1 MKKFT
6 LFLVATLFSALSFAA
21 LNPFAYGLSSEL
33 SADETTLTINYSL
46 NATATSVNVVIL
58 NGETVVKTVD
68 CSTLGLAKGSY
79 TTTIP
84 TDEFPKTTSL
94 TWKVEVKGAEV
105 TAPVESGS
113 KKFYRPFSVAVDD
126 NPESPYFGRILCGE
140 TYTSSA
146 TKYVSYGVGS
156 GIYEFDPSFDLV
168 PNGTKSGYNGGKTFT
183 NNDHS
188 PYRIRISD
196 EGRIFVTAH
205 DFAGDFL
212 WELNPKNLN
221 EWTSVFQGTHN
232 SHQLL
237 DAEGKFIA
245 GTNAGFDVRGEGE
258 NLQLLML
265 SCDKLGTDVTTCQCH
280 EYNLGTATEWS
291 RTPSRKII
299 DGSAI
304 NNLLCARYSQVQYD
318 KDGGFWATYYVNAST
333 SGIVHF
339 TKEGVKDYEKHGIAV
354 RAAGLCFNRDY
365 SKVIIAGND
374 IFGTLKETAK
384 AVVYRV
390 SKDADGK
397 PVLTKETIV
406 NMSSIGGNINDL
418 AWDYA
423 DNIYAVGNNG
433 EWLCAYPLP
442 HAADKVVSTPC
453 ASDYAFE
460 LQESVGT
467 IYIVTATAS
476 PAEAGTVAGAGE
488 YAQDTEVTL
497 TATAN
502 TGYRFDNW
510 TIGSTTESGNPLTLT
525 VTDNITATANFV
537 ALNQVTINAT
547 SNDDNMGTVTG
558 GGTYY
563 EGETVTL
570 TATPKTGY
578 RFVNWSNSS
587 TDAKLTFTASENL
600 NLTANFEIYTYT
612 LTSFSNDETRGT
624 VSGAGT
630 YNHGATVTLE
640 ATPADGYKLLYW
652 SDRSTDNPRTITMS
666 KDEAISAYF
675 VKEYAVEPT
684 FTITKEWEN
693 TQVPSGTGSGY
704 QAVGWDGKIYM
715 QNKNTQK
722 IMSYSNGTDAAVE
735 YATSNAYS
743 QQIAIDDAGNIILR
757 NTANDFYNTT
767 NSLLIIKNGETEGK
781 VINFTPV
788 SNGRSDFF
796 SASGNLFSEEGGYVY
811 MYSQNKTNVS
821 RVYIKNGGKN
831 PEDIVAD
838 AVGTNITGGNS
849 QNHVIADIFDNIVA
863 VSRSNAANWI
873 NVHTN
878 ESKAFTTLSGI
889 KLSTLGGCSF
899 ELGGKELWAY
909 NVGTTTYN
917 SEWNIY
923 NLTDKVFLSNS
934 SLYAKNTTDKNSAAN
949 WLNVQVVDENTA
961 YIYQFCP
968 TVAVAVWKVK
978 MMSGPNL
985 CTVTATAENGTV
997 TGNAGTYE
1005 EGAEVSLTATPNRG
1019 YRFVNWTKGGEI
1031 VSETATYTFNIS
1043 EDVELVANFEALDK
1057 YTISAI
1063 PNDANMG
1070 WVDGAGDYYEGEVVT
1085 LTASAIGG
1093 YVFAGWSNSE
1103 TTNTITFTATED
1115 VELTANFKV
1124 APARVF
1130 AYDLDVV
1137 DNGND
1142 TYTFSFKA
1150 NANATSGRLIIYNGE
1165 TKVQCHEEAITGTIA
1180 KGVKKEITID
1190 RSLLPETGTATWA
1203 VELTGE
1209 QVEQVAMLNNTA
1221 DANKYRFYRPQG
1233 VAIDNNPASDFFGR
1247 IYIAYPEDNDK
1258 TTHKEGIVVLDPLHN
1273 SLKAESIKPSGVGA
1287 FNNGQYDMHRIA
1299 VNPINNKVYYT
1310 RALSETAI
1318 YEMTPD
1324 ATNILT
1330 DGGTAQNVINGIGE
1344 ITNANSLCFDKN
1356 GTMYVLANANYTN
1369 TEGSTGRIYKVVDGE
1384 ATLVTASSREWAS
1397 KSNSIVSDERGGF
1410 WVAQHRANLDAFSH
1424 LSHINADG
1432 VRDFNIDKDEN
1443 VSLLPPV
1450 QTYTSSGTTYKNAS
1464 YRGQVAYYA
1473 IDENNGLVAYGGA
1486 GKVSIFK
1493 VTYNGSGVPTLT
1505 VWQTI
1510 SLLLITNTAA
1520 AYVDGL
1526 AFDYAGNLIVMS
1538 SSDERFMQYALPLE
1552 AANTSIVPSPT
1563 SKTILLGAPC
1573 NVQVNVNNSTWGS
1586 ATGAGEYTQG
1596 AIATLTATANTG
1608 YRFVN
1613 WTKGEEV
1620 VSTDK
1625 TYTFTVTENVTLTA
1639 NFEKIPEIAYELNGG
1654 QWNKYG
1660 WTSKKDMY
1668 DAFIADWKAY
1678 SGSTRGT
1685 IPYEDQFGIG
1695 KSNAGIPTTIQD
1707 SEPILEFMTQEKWEW
1722 LGQFLDA
1729 LAIAQGKEKMPTTA
1743 VKQMRFGLGNF
1754 FGEDNNQTGWLGA
1767 VDCSGNIASLSAF
1780 APYWG
1785 QTFPLPTQPTEEV
1798 VLNAPYREGYEFDG
1812 WYTTSDFSGAAVTTV
1827 DENTD
1832 GTLYAKWIEHFY
1844 TRTVT
1849 PGHYG
1854 TICLPYGSSSY
1865 SGAEFYEVSWLQKS
1879 GETPVNLYLDQLE
1892 EGTQLVAGKPY
1903 IFRATSTELTVTYTG
1918 APVADPIDGANGL
1931 TGSFD
1936 AIPAGGVLTG
1946 NYVVA
1951 QTKFWT
1957 ATATAYAAENR
1968 AYIDKAKVP
1977 YTEQKQIPGRRRV
1990 VLGTSGE
1997 NAESGFE
2004 DIIAPEGKVIKVI
2017 ENGQLI
2023 IIRDGEKYNV
2033 HGVRL

>member
-6 LFLVATLFSALSFAA
+6 LFLFATFFSALSFAA
-21 LNPFAYGLSSEL
+21 LNPYAYGLSSTL
-33 SADETTLTINYSL
+33 SADQTTLTVNYSL

-68 CSTLGLAKGSY
+68 CSVLGLTKGAY

-140 TYTSSA
+140 TYTSTN

-156 GIYEFDPSFDLV
+156 GIYEFDPSLELV
-168 PNGTKSGYNGGKTFT
+168 PNGEKSGYNGGKTFS
-183 NNDHS
+183 NDDHS

-205 DFAGDFL
+205 DHAGQFL
-212 WELNPKNLN
+212 WEVNPKNLN

-318 KDGGFWATYYVNAST
+318 KDGGFWATYYVNTST

-339 TKEGVKDYEKHGIAV
+339 TKEGDKDYEKHGIAV

-406 NMSSIGGNINDL
+406 NMSSVGGNINDL

-442 HAADKVVSTPC
+442 HDADKVVSTPC
-453 ASDYAFE
+453 ASKYAFE

-467 IYIVTATAS
+467 IYTVTTTAS
-476 PAEAGTVAGAGE
+476 PAEGGTVAGTGE

-502 TGYRFDNW
+502 TGYRFENW
-510 TIGSTTESGNPLTLT
+510 TVGSNTETANPLTFT
-525 VTDNITATANFV
+525 ITENITATANFV
-537 ALNQVTINAT
+537 ALTQYTINAT
-547 SNDDNMGTVTG
+547 ANDANMGTVTG

-570 TATPKTGY
+570 TATPTTGY

-600 NLTANFEIYTYT
+600 DLTANFEICTYT
-612 LTSFSNDETRGT
+612 LTSFSNDDTKGT
-624 VSGAGT
+624 VSGAGI
-630 YNHGATVTLE
+630 YNHGATATLE

-652 SDRSTDNPRTITMS
+652 SDRSTDNPRTITMT
-666 KDEAISAYF
+666 KNEAISAYF
-675 VKEYAVEPT
+675 VKEYAIEPT

-715 QNKNTQK
+715 QNRTAGK
-722 IMSYSNGTDAAVE
+722 IITYSSAEDTGTD
-735 YATSNAYS
+735 YATSGS
-743 QQIAIDDAGNIILR
+743 GQQIAVDEAGNLIVFNATFATSNPANILI
-757 NTANDFYNTT
+757 YKKGSTT
-767 NSLLIIKNGETEGK
+767 GTE
-781 VINFTPV
+781 VSFTLQQAEQCH
-788 SNGRSDFF
+788 FF
-796 SASGNLFSEEGGYVY
+796 SASGDIYSAEGGYVY
-811 MYSQNKTNVS
+811 FYCKTKTVVN
-821 RVYIKNGGKN
+821 RLKITNGAATAADVTT
-831 PEDIVAD
+831 DIVGGSIYAG
-838 AVGTNITGGNS
+838 GT
-849 QNHVIADIFDNIVA
+849 QNHVMVDIFGNLVTHA
-863 VSRSNAANWI
+863 RSNSVNWI
-873 NVHTN
+873 NVYTN
-878 ESKAFTTLSGI
+878 ECKTFTLPSI
-889 KLSTLGGCSF
+889 KFGTLGGCSF

-909 NVGTTTYN
+909 HAGASNYS

-923 NLTDKVFLSNS
+923 NMTDGKFLSDDDFYAVDKVATTN
-934 SLYAKNTTDKNSAAN
+934 YACN

-968 TVAVAVWKVK
+968 LKAVAVWKVK
-978 MMSGPNL
+978 MLSGPTL
-985 CTVTATAENGTV
+985 YTVTTTAENGTI

-1005 EGAEVSLTATPNRG
+1005 EGAEVTLTATPNRG

-1031 VSETATYTFNIS
+1031 VSTLPTYTFTITENI
-1043 EDVELVANFEALDK
+1043 ELVANFEALTP
-1057 YTISAI
+1057 YTITVETSNA
-1063 PNDANMG
+1063 DQG
-1070 WVDGAGDYYEGEVVT
+1070 SVTGGGTYYEGEEVT
-1085 LTASAIGG
+1085 IRATAVGG
-1093 YVFAGWSNSE
+1093 FVFEKWSDDN
-1103 TTNTITFTATED
+1103 TDNPRTITVNGAAAYTAI
-1115 VELTANFKV
+1115 FKV

-1130 AYDLDVV
+1130 AYNLDMI
-1137 DNGND
+1137 DNGD
-1142 TYTFSFKA
+1142 SYTFSFIP
-1150 NANATSGRLIIYNGE
+1150 NANAISGRLIVYNDSKAQVLAQPI
-1165 TKVQCHEEAITGTIA
+1165 TSAIV
-1180 KGVKKEITID
+1180 KGVKNEMTISKT
-1190 RSLLPETGTATWA
+1190 SLPAKGTWA
-1203 VELTGE
+1203 IELTGE
-1209 QVEQVAMLNNTA
+1209 PVESLTLLTKA
-1221 DANKYRFYRPQG
+1221 DDRTNYGFNRPQG
-1233 VAIDNNPASDFFGR
+1233 VAIDNSPESDYFGR
-1247 IYIAYPEDNDK
+1247 MYIALPKAGGTYYTDK
-1258 TTHKEGIVVLDPLHN
+1258 NYGIVVMDPLHN
-1273 SLKAESIKPSGVGA
+1273 RLKSGVVSNGDALGA
-1287 FNNGQYDMHRIA
+1287 DGRYSMHRVA
-1299 VNPINNKVYYT
+1299 VNPTNGHVYYVRT
-1310 RALSETAI
+1310 SDSSEGVTGTAI
-1318 YEMTPD
+1318 YELTPD

-1330 DGGTAQNVINGIGE
+1330 DGGTAKNVINGISE
-1344 ITNANSLCFDKN
+1344 ITNANSVCFDET
-1356 GTMYVLANANYTN
+1356 GAMYVMANANYTN
-1369 TEGSTGRIYKVVDGE
+1369 AEGSTGRVYKVVDGV
-1384 ATLVTASSREWAS
+1384 VTMFTPSSIEIAS
-1397 KSNSIVSDERGGF
+1397 KDNAIVPDGKGGF
-1410 WVAQHRANLDAFSH
+1410 WVAQHRNSLDGSNH
-1424 LSHINADG
+1424 LFHINTSGATDYY
-1432 VRDFNIDKDEN
+1432 IDQN
-1443 VSLLPPV
+1443 NNASLLPI
-1450 QTYTSSGTTYKNAS
+1450 QTYTKSGTTYKNAS
-1464 YRGQVAYYA
+1464 YRGQVAYYS
-1473 IDENNGLVAYGGA
+1473 IDENNGLVAYGGGA
-1486 GKVSIFK
+1486 KVSVFK
-1493 VTYNGSGVPTLT
+1493 ATYDGSGVPTLES
-1505 VWQTI
+1505 WQTI
-1510 SLLLITNTAA
+1510 SLLSSSSTEGIN
-1520 AYVDGL
+1520 VDGL

-1538 SSDERFMQYALPLE
+1538 ATDERMYQYALPTNN
-1552 AANTSIVPSPT
+1552 NTSIVPAKS
-1563 SKTILLGAPC
+1563 SLSIGE
-1573 NVQVNVNNSTWGS
+1573 VN
-1586 ATGAGEYTQG
+1586 
-1596 AIATLTATANTG
+1596 
-1608 YRFVN
+1608 
-1613 WTKGEEV
+1613 
-1620 VSTDK
+1620 
-1625 TYTFTVTENVTLTA
+1625 
-1639 NFEKIPEIAYELNGG
+1639 KITYELNDGV
-1654 QWNKYG
+1654 WNKYG

-1668 DAFIADWKAY
+1668 DAFVADWKEHSNSVQY
-1678 SGSTRGT
+1678 FC
-1685 IPYEDQFGIG
+1685 PYESQLGIG
-1695 KSNAGIPTTIQD
+1695 NSNQGLPSAILGTQD
-1707 SEPILEFMTQEKWEW
+1707 ILGFMAQAKWAW

-1729 LAIAQGKEKMPTTA
+1729 LATAQGKATKPTAAAT
-1743 VKQMRFGLGNF
+1743 QMRFALGNF
-1754 FGEDNNQTGWLGA
+1754 FGEDNNGASNWIGA
-1767 VDCSGNIASLSAF
+1767 VDCSGDKASLSAF

-1785 QTFPLPTQPTEEV
+1785 QTFPMPTQPTEEV

-1879 GETPVNLYLDQLE
+1879 GETPVNLYLDQLA

-1931 TGSFD
+1931 TGSFA
-1936 AIPAGGVLTG
+1936 AIPADDVLTG

-1968 AYIDKAKVP
+1968 AYIDKDDVP

-1990 VLGTSGE
+1990 VLGAAGE

-2033 HGVRL
+2033 QGVRL